1 MQILLFITIAVH
13 VLSSIFWAGST
24 FVLARNGGMGGAALF
39 RPQIGAASVSVLS
52 GALLWNLLHQGS
64 FQSTEMILAT
74 GAAAAILALLVQ
86 LIMIRAAMRSEE
98 ASPRAATGYR
108 VSAALLVVTIIC
120 MAVAQYV

>member
-1 MQILLFITIAVH
+1 MQILLIITIAVH

-24 FVLARNGGMGGAALF
+24 FVLARNGGKGGAALF

-52 GALLWNLLHQGS
+52 GSLLWYLLHRGS
-64 FQSTEMILAT
+64 FQRSEMILAT

-86 LIMIRAAMRSEE
+86 VIMIRAAMRSEE

-120 MAVAQYV
+120 MAVARYV

>member
-1 MQILLFITIAVH
+1 MQILLIITIAVH

-24 FVLARNGGMGGAALF
+24 FVLARNGGQGGAALF

-52 GALLWNLLHQGS
+52 GVLLWNLLHQGS
-64 FQSTEMILAT
+64 FQRTEMILAT

-86 LIMIRAAMRSEE
+86 IIMIRGAMRSEE
-98 ASPRAATGYR
+98 ASPRAASGYR

-120 MAVAQYV
+120 MAVARYV

>member
-1 MQILLFITIAVH
+1 MQISLIITIAVH

-52 GALLWNLLHQGS
+52 GALLWHLLHRGS
-64 FQSTEMILAT
+64 FQRPEMILAT

-86 LIMIRAAMRSEE
+86 VIMIRAAMRSEE
-98 ASPRAATGYR
+98 TSPRAAIGYR
-108 VSAALLVVTIIC
+108 VSAALMVVTIIC